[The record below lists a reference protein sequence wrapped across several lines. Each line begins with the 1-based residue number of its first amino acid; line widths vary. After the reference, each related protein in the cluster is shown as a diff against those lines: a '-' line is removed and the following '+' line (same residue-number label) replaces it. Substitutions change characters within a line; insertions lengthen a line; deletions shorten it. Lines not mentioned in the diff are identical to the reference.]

1 MNTGDIVSAARE
13 MMGFVLVLST
23 PFLLAAVVASLA
35 IGLFQAATRMNDL
48 TLSFVPRFFAVL
60 LILFLTASWAGAR
73 MTSYIE
79 RAAAAAATA
88 RLHE

>member
-1 MNTGDIVSAARE
+1 MSTTDIVSAARE

-35 IGLFQAATRMNDL
+35 VGLFQAATRMNDL

-60 LILFLTASWAGAR
+60 LILLLSASWAGAR
-73 MTSYIE
+73 MTDYLE
-79 RAAAAAATA
+79 RAAMTTA

>member
-1 MNTGDIVSAARE
+1 MDTADIVSAARE

-23 PFLLAAVVASLA
+23 PFLLAAVAASLA

-60 LILFLTASWAGAR
+60 LVLFLAASWAGAR
-73 MTSYIE
+73 MTAYLDH
-79 RAAAAAATA
+79 AALATA

>member
-23 PFLLAAVVASLA
+23 PFLAAAVVASLA

-79 RAAAAAATA
+79 RAAMTTA

>member
-1 MNTGDIVSAARE
+1 MSTTDIISAARE

-23 PFLLAAVVASLA
+23 PFLVAAVAASLA

-73 MTSYIE
+73 MTSYLE
-79 RAAAAAATA
+79 RAAMTTA

>member
-1 MNTGDIVSAARE
+1 VSTTDIVSAARE
-13 MMGFVLVLST
+13 MMGFVLILST
-23 PFLLAAVVASLA
+23 PFLAAAVVASLA

-73 MTSYIE
+73 MTSYLE
-79 RAAAAAATA
+79 RAAMTTA

>member
-1 MNTGDIVSAARE
+1 MSTTDIVSAARE
-13 MMGFVLVLST
+13 MMGFVLILST
-23 PFLLAAVVASLA
+23 PFLAAAVVASLA

-73 MTSYIE
+73 MTSYLE
-79 RAAAAAATA
+79 RAAMTTA

>member
-13 MMGFVLVLST
+13 MMGFVLILST

-60 LILFLTASWAGAR
+60 MILFLTASWAGAR
-73 MTSYIE
+73 MTSYLE
-79 RAAAAAATA
+79 RAAMTTA

>member
-1 MNTGDIVSAARE
+1 MNTGDVIGAARE

-23 PFLLAAVVASLA
+23 PFLLAAVVASLG

-60 LILFLTASWAGAR
+60 LVLFLAASWAGHR
-73 MTSYIE
+73 MTAYIE
-79 RAAAAAATA
+79 RSAMATA
-88 RLHE
+88 QLHE